1 MDSDDLWASVLGK
14 RVADQALV
22 PVSGQGEVQAAT
34 ARGVPIS
41 GQGAA
46 LAVLKTQALS
56 KRGKHHFQL
65 PGLPVGFQ
73 GRHGGEADRKLLSH
87 HMHLGKA
94 SATLARTLRRQANSL
109 EALMQ
114 ELWAKLGFRVL
125 ALDDKKGGALQQARG
140 RKKELKIL
148 GEFRDL
154 GLKLLCAA
162 SGRGMSHH
170 GALSIAYSPPMAVSA
185 LARMYNVSYA
195 VICYKCICVATCY
208 LHWQLQLL
216 GSLCKA
222 FQANPPLHFTTLYKF
237 DETSEK
243 LGFKGTGNTTLNVM
257 VIRVNLRWTWS
268 ITADNEVV
276 RCFSLPLVVPPVVVL
291 GTSAAQLWHGLW
303 YHPLTRPIM
312 SAIAILASLSKRS
325 MSVVVTDD
333 AAANAKLDSFWRQ
346 LCEQAGEFH
355 CRLPCMMHQLHLASV
370 SVVQGTDHGK
380 SLVNTL
386 YSASLLLRMGGNFFR
401 LHHSTTSVVASATKT
416 IGEPPRDAI
425 EFAAE
430 LLDYVAVNYRSVSS
444 RAREAGRSTE
454 DAFTQDR
461 MDPEA
466 DPEVEEGESGT
477 RAGHRASLGQLW
489 RTRLMRSESLPQ
501 LLEMWGLP
509 DRSAKAQM
517 LKDVVQC
524 MEIFNGPLFPCGCN
538 SHWHYCT
545 GAHCC
550 PHGPA
555 GVQSMKDKMA
565 NSLKAVILR
574 VVPTVPAVS
583 RWTAVGPAVD
593 FFVLGYLFRQILG
606 PLCQSA
612 FESFVS
618 EGTTISGETTE
629 ADWHKVRGNRSK
641 RFLAYLGDK
650 EALRSTL
657 VLSVALEPLRFF
669 VQWLLKSARETPSQD
684 DPALVSLAY
693 APTSPVHAMLQY
705 IGAVLAGQSSRL
717 VLVYRSGGFASY
729 LAWCAGSASEVRE
742 LRRLLLP

>member
-22 PVSGQGEVQAAT
+22 PVQGEVQAAT
-34 ARGVPIS
+34 ARGVPIAR
-41 GQGAA
+41 QGAA

-56 KRGKHHFQL
+56 KREKHHFQL

-94 SATLARTLRRQANSL
+94 SAALARTLRRQANSL

-125 ALDDKKGGALQQARG
+125 ALADKTEARG

-195 VICYKCICVATCY
+195 VICYKCLCVATCY

-243 LGFKGTGNTTLNVM
+243 LWFKGTGHQESHVNTTLNVM

-430 LLDYVAVNYRSVSS
+430 LLDYVVVNYRGVSS

-489 RTRLMRSESLPQ
+489 RTRVLRSESLPQ

-574 VVPTVPAVS
+574 VVPTVPALS

-593 FFVLGYLFRQILG
+593 FFVFGYLFRPILG
-606 PLCQSA
+606 PLCHAA

-729 LAWCAGSASEVRE
+729 AAWCAGSGAELRE

>member
-1 MDSDDLWASVLGK
+1 MVEMNACMMHGKALSDEWYFWHFFLRLQHSTTSV
-14 RVADQALV
+14 V
-22 PVSGQGEVQAAT
+22 
-34 ARGVPIS
+34 
-41 GQGAA
+41 A
-46 LAVLKTQALS
+46 LATKTI
-56 KRGKHHFQL
+56 
-65 PGLPVGFQ
+65 
-73 GRHGGEADRKLLSH
+73 GEEAAEGHQEHTINARILIKKIIRDIHQESH
-87 HMHLGKA
+87 
-94 SATLARTLRRQANSL
+94 
-109 EALMQ
+109 
-114 ELWAKLGFRVL
+114 V
-125 ALDDKKGGALQQARG
+125 
-140 RKKELKIL
+140 
-148 GEFRDL
+148 
-154 GLKLLCAA
+154 
-162 SGRGMSHH
+162 
-170 GALSIAYSPPMAVSA
+170 
-185 LARMYNVSYA
+185 
-195 VICYKCICVATCY
+195 
-208 LHWQLQLL
+208 
-216 GSLCKA
+216 
-222 FQANPPLHFTTLYKF
+222 
-237 DETSEK
+237 
-243 LGFKGTGNTTLNVM
+243 NTTLNVM

-333 AAANAKLDSFWRQ
+333 ASANAKLDSFWRQ

-386 YSASLLLRMGGNFFR
+386 YSASLLLRMGGNFLR
-401 LHHSTTSVVASATKT
+401 LQHSTTSVVALATKT

-489 RTRLMRSESLPQ
+489 RTRLLRSESLPQ

-545 GAHCC
+545 GDHCC

-555 GVQSMKDKMA
+555 GVQSMKNKMA

-593 FFVLGYLFRQILG
+593 FSCLAICSVRYWGH
-606 PLCQSA
+606 SA
-612 FESFVS
+612 
-618 EGTTISGETTE
+618 
-629 ADWHKVRGNRSK
+629 NLRSSLSCP
-641 RFLAYLGDK
+641 REQLFLARRQK
-650 EALRSTL
+650 
-657 VLSVALEPLRFF
+657 
-669 VQWLLKSARETPSQD
+669 Q
-684 DPALVSLAY
+684 
-693 APTSPVHAMLQY
+693 
-705 IGAVLAGQSSRL
+705 IGIRCVGTAAKGFSRI
-717 VLVYRSGGFASY
+717 
-729 LAWCAGSASEVRE
+729 
-742 LRRLLLP
+742 

>member
-1 MDSDDLWASVLGK
+1 
-14 RVADQALV
+14 
-22 PVSGQGEVQAAT
+22 
-34 ARGVPIS
+34 
-41 GQGAA
+41 
-46 LAVLKTQALS
+46 
-56 KRGKHHFQL
+56 
-65 PGLPVGFQ
+65 
-73 GRHGGEADRKLLSH
+73 
-87 HMHLGKA
+87 
-94 SATLARTLRRQANSL
+94 
-109 EALMQ
+109 MQ
-114 ELWAKLGFRVL
+114 ELWAKLGFQVR
-125 ALDDKKGGALQQARG
+125 ALDDKKGGALQARG

-185 LARMYNVSYA
+185 LARMYKVSYA

-243 LGFKGTGNTTLNVM
+243 LAFEGTGNTTLNVM

-401 LHHSTTSVVASATKT
+401 LHHSTTSVVALATKT

-466 DPEVEEGESGT
+466 DPDPEVEEGESGT

-717 VLVYRSGGFASY
+717 VLVYRSGGFATY
-729 LAWCAGSASEVRE
+729 AAWCAGSGAELRE